1 MGAELILCPLNNRC
15 PLRFSLLKKLISF
28 VIVAGATAYL
38 GAVAYLYF
46 SQDRLI
52 FPVRAADTE
61 NAADENFQKVMIETP
76 DGEQVFALHHPS
88 EEGEATIIVFHGN
101 SSSAVRQ
108 KNRGERLMN
117 AGFGVLLAGY
127 RGYPGSTGQP
137 SETGLF
143 IDAMAAYDFIQAQR
157 KQQIALYGHSLGTGV
172 ATYLATQRDV
182 FAMMLEAPFNS
193 VAAVAADRY
202 PWVPVLSLIK
212 HDFQSDEHIKK
223 VTAPI
228 LIMHGD
234 NDRTVPLEY
243 GQRLYANAPEGTEF
257 VIIEGLGHGGFSR
270 IGSEQRAIEFFNS
283 SLAN

>member
-1 MGAELILCPLNNRC
+1 MRL
-15 PLRFSLLKKLISF
+15 SLLKKLITF

-52 FPVRAADTE
+52 FPVRAADIE
-61 NAADENFQKVMIETP
+61 NAADENFQKVLIETP
-76 DGEQVFALHHPS
+76 DGEQIFALHHPS

-108 KNRGERLMN
+108 KNRGERLMK
-117 AGFGVLLAGY
+117 AGYGVLLAGY
-127 RGYPGSTGQP
+127 RGYPGSSGQP
-137 SETGLF
+137 SEAGLF
-143 IDAMAAYDFIQAQR
+143 IDAIAAYDFLQAQR

-228 LIMHGD
+228 LILHGD
-234 NDRTVPLEY
+234 NDTTVPLEY

-270 IGSEQRAIEFFNS
+270 IGSEERAIEFFNN
-283 SLAN
+283 SLVN